1 MDPRRSI
8 QDVIRCDLCEDNIV
22 QSYCDYCYKNL
33 CKPCIG
39 EHIADG
45 YDKHKIVPFQQRRS
59 TLIYPKCKTHPN
71 KTCELQSKQSNEFIC
86 TICSASDHVK
96 GHDFVVLDD
105 LCKSKK
111 TDIKRDI
118 EELEE
123 VISQTYVD
131 IANNL
136 ENQIANLDK
145 EYEKLT
151 TELSKKQEEWHKEI
165 DNVVSR
171 MKYKIDGFK
180 VKHRDVLVE
189 HLNEIKKIETS
200 IQESLS
206 AFKELEESNVATS
219 IMDYRPRNKEFSKLP
234 PKVTVSM
241 TTFYPKTINS
251 DQIFDMFGSL
261 KPFDTKTDENGYE
274 LKKPL
279 KYRNLHELT
288 EQEVLYIQAPKQ

>member
-1 MDPRRSI
+1 M
-8 QDVIRCDLCEDNIV
+8 
-22 QSYCDYCYKNL
+22 
-33 CKPCIG
+33 
-39 EHIADG
+39 
-45 YDKHKIVPFQQRRS
+45 
-59 TLIYPKCKTHPN
+59 IYPKCKTHPN
-71 KTCELQSKQSNEFIC
+71 KTCELQSKQNNEFIC

-105 LCKSKK
+105 LCKTKK
-111 TDIKRDI
+111 IDIKKDI

-123 VISQTYVD
+123 VISPTYVD

-136 ENQIANLDK
+136 ENQIANLEKD
-145 EYEKLT
+145 YEKLI

-165 DNVVSR
+165 DKAVSR
-171 MKYKIDGFK
+171 MKDKISGFK

-206 AFKELEESNVATS
+206 AFKELEESNVVSS
-219 IMDYRPRNKEFSKLP
+219 IMDYRPRNKEFSKFP

-261 KPFDTKTDENGYE
+261 KSSDTITDENGYK
-274 LKKPL
+274 LKKP
-279 KYRNLHELT
+279 
-288 EQEVLYIQAPKQ
+288 

>member
-1 MDPRRSI
+1 MDLSRSSI

-22 QSYCDYCYKNL
+22 QSYCDYCHVNL
-33 CKPCIG
+33 CKPCVG
-39 EHIADG
+39 EHIVDG
-45 YDKHKIVPFQQRRS
+45 YDNHKIVSFQQRRS

-71 KTCELQSKQSNEFIC
+71 KTCELQSKQNNEFIC
-86 TICSASDHVK
+86 TVCSASDHVK

-105 LCKSKK
+105 LCKTKK
-111 TDIKRDI
+111 IDIKKDI

-123 VISQTYVD
+123 VISPTYVD

-136 ENQIANLDK
+136 ENQIANLEKD
-145 EYEKLT
+145 YEKLI

-165 DNVVSR
+165 DKAVSR
-171 MKYKIDGFK
+171 MKDKISGFK

-206 AFKELEESNVATS
+206 AFKELEESNVVSS
-219 IMDYRPRNKEFSKLP
+219 IMDYRPRNKEFSKFP

-241 TTFYPKTINS
+241 TTFHPKTINS

-261 KPFDTKTDENGYE
+261 KSSDTRTDENGYK
-274 LKKPL
+274 LKKP
-279 KYRNLHELT
+279 
-288 EQEVLYIQAPKQ
+288 

>member
-1 MDPRRSI
+1 MDLSRSSI

-22 QSYCDYCYKNL
+22 QSYCDYCHVNL
-33 CKPCIG
+33 CKPCVG

-45 YDKHKIVPFQQRRS
+45 YDNHKIVSFQQRRS

-71 KTCELQSKQSNEFIC
+71 KTCELQSKQNNEFIC

-105 LCKSKK
+105 LCKTKK
-111 TDIKRDI
+111 IDIKKDI

-123 VISQTYVD
+123 VISPTYVD

-136 ENQIANLDK
+136 ENQIANLEKD
-145 EYEKLT
+145 YEKLI

-165 DNVVSR
+165 DKAVSR
-171 MKYKIDGFK
+171 MKDKISGFK

-206 AFKELEESNVATS
+206 AFKELEESNVVSS
-219 IMDYRPRNKEFSKLP
+219 IMDYRPRNKEFSKFP

-241 TTFYPKTINS
+241 TTFHPKTINS

-261 KPFDTKTDENGYE
+261 KSSDTITDENGYK
-274 LKKPL
+274 LKKP
-279 KYRNLHELT
+279 
-288 EQEVLYIQAPKQ
+288 